1 MRALL
6 IWAGIAAIGIATMI
20 WMIVGF
26 NALQIG
32 VDRDLVVINPIGPD
46 GAAVAAGFVTLVA
59 LTGVLTC
66 AWWRA
71 RRPVSRIA
79 FGIAATL
86 SGLAVV
92 PGTAT
97 LIVVSMIASA
107 ASVRSP

>member
-6 IWAGIAAIGIATMI
+6 IWTGIAAIGIATMI

-26 NALQIG
+26 DALQLG
-32 VDRDLVVINPIGPD
+32 VDRDLVLVDPIGPD

-71 RRPVSRIA
+71 RRPGSRIA
-79 FGIAATL
+79 FGVAATL

-92 PGTAT
+92 PGTAV
-97 LIVVSMIASA
+97 LILVSLITTAAA
-107 ASVRSP
+107 ASSF